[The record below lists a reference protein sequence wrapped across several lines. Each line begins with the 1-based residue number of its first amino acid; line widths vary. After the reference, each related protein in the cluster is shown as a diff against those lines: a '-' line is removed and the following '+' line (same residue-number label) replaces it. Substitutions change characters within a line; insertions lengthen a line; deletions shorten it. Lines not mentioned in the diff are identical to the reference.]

1 MCVVRKVLPINLSV
15 VSDRIAYCKNISGMT
30 CKFKMIIP
38 LLLIQ
43 SYSNNRQNNLFSANL
58 NVWVTVFCHPIPVS
72 SLFEQSSRS
81 FHSPACLRKFLT
93 R

>member
-38 LLLIQ
+38 LLPIQ

-72 SLFEQSSRS
+72 SLFEQSSLN
-81 FHSPACLRKFLT
+81 FHFPACLRKILT